1 MAFTA
6 KDVMTLREKS
16 GAGMLECKKALTDAD
31 GDMEKAAELLR
42 ERGIVK
48 AIKKEGRIAA
58 EGAVGAYIC
67 AACGA
72 GVLVEIN
79 CESDFVSRG
88 DKFHEIVDKVAKVI
102 AAERPANVDALNE
115 CKIDGDTVKNY
126 ITNQTAVIGEKI
138 SIRRFEIFDTKG
150 KIETYIHMGGKVGVM
165 VEAVDFK
172 DGAEET
178 LHDVALQIAAA
189 KPSYVN
195 KTEVPAEVIAKE
207 KEIMLVQMQNDP
219 KNANKPANILSGQLP
234 FGSGFRQGRLSDR
247 RSGHRLQIQG
257 CAFRSFRNGR
267 RIGEEERKFAGRS
280 CKASRSNEK
289 ELKIKLSGFRFS
301 ETAFK

>member
-102 AAERPANVDALNE
+102 AADRPANVDALNE

-219 KNANKPANILSGQLP
+219 KNANKPANILEKIVEGKLGKFYQDNCLLDQAFVKDDSQTVGQVI
-234 FGSGFRQGRLSDR
+234 GSKFKVARFVRFEMGEGLEKKSEN
-247 RSGHRLQIQG
+247 LQDEVAKQVE
-257 CAFRSFRNGR
+257 AMKKN
-267 RIGEEERKFAGRS
+267 
-280 CKASRSNEK
+280 
-289 ELKIKLSGFRFS
+289 
-301 ETAFK
+301 

>member
-31 GDMEKAAELLR
+31 GDMEAAAELLR
-42 ERGIVK
+42 KRGIAK

-58 EGAVGAYIC
+58 EGAVGAFVC
-67 AACGA
+67 NKCGA

-88 DKFHEIVDKVAKVI
+88 DKFHEIVDAVAKVI
-102 AAERPANVDALNE
+102 ATDKPADVDALNA
-115 CKIDGDTVKNY
+115 CKLGGETVKDF

-138 SIRRFEIFDTKG
+138 SIRRFEIFDTKN

-165 VEAVDFK
+165 VEAADFK
-172 DGAEET
+172 AGAEDT

-195 KTEVPAEVIAKE
+195 KSEVPAEVLAKE

-219 KNANKPANILSGQLP
+219 KNASKPQNILEKIVEGKLGKYYQDNCLMEQAFVKDDSQTVAQVI
-234 FGSGFRQGRLSDR
+234 GSKFNVTRFVRFEMGEGLEKKSEN
-247 RSGHRLQIQG
+247 LQDEVAKQVEAMKKG
-257 CAFRSFRNGR
+257 
-267 RIGEEERKFAGRS
+267 
-280 CKASRSNEK
+280 
-289 ELKIKLSGFRFS
+289 
-301 ETAFK
+301 

>member
-6 KDVMTLREKS
+6 KDVMTLRDKS
-16 GAGMLECKKALTDAD
+16 GAGMLDCKKALTDAD

-42 ERGIVK
+42 ERGIAK
-48 AIKKEGRIAA
+48 AVKKEGRIAA
-58 EGAVGAYIC
+58 EGVVGAYVC
-67 AACGA
+67 EACGT
-72 GVLVEIN
+72 GVLLEIN

-189 KPSYVN
+189 KPSYAN

-219 KNANKPANILSGQLP
+219 KNANKPANILEKIVEGKLGKFYQDNCLLDQAFVKDDSQTVGQVI
-234 FGSGFRQGRLSDR
+234 GSKFKVARFVRFEMGEGLEKKSEN
-247 RSGHRLQIQG
+247 LQDEVAKQVE
-257 CAFRSFRNGR
+257 AMKKN
-267 RIGEEERKFAGRS
+267 
-280 CKASRSNEK
+280 
-289 ELKIKLSGFRFS
+289 
-301 ETAFK
+301 